1 MKKIQIDAEKCTGCR
16 TCEVICSLTH
26 AKGHIEPRHNSRV
39 RVYRDE
45 VEGIFTPI
53 IAGPKTSIEYVNKPK
68 FLLGD
73 KQGDINILYSLFWE
87 PSRWCN
93 LCGICTQWCV
103 TGALETKEA

>member
-26 AKGHIEPRHNSRV
+26 AKGHIEPRHHARV

-53 IAGPKTSIEYVNKPK
+53 IVGPKTSIEYVNEPK

-73 KQGDINILYSLFWE
+73 KQGDINILCSLFLE
-87 PSRWCN
+87 PSQRCN
-93 LCGICTQWCV
+93 LCGVCTQWCV
-103 TGALETKEA
+103 TGALETKEV

>member
-1 MKKIQIDAEKCTGCR
+1 MKNTIQIDAEKCTGCR

-26 AKGHIEPRHNSRV
+26 AKGRIEPRQARV

-53 IAGPKTSIEYVNKPK
+53 IAGPRTAIEYINEPK

-73 KQGDINILYSLFWE
+73 KQGDINLLVSLFGE
-87 PSRWCN
+87 PSRRCN

-103 TGALETKEA
+103 TGALRIKGA

>member
-1 MKKIQIDAEKCTGCR
+1 MRKIQIDAEKCTGCR

-26 AKGHIEPRHNSRV
+26 TKGHIEPRHNARV

-53 IAGPKTSIEYVNKPK
+53 IAGPKISIEYVNQPK
-68 FLLGD
+68 FLLGN

>member
-1 MKKIQIDAEKCTGCR
+1 MKNTIQIDAEKCTGCR

-26 AKGHIEPRHNSRV
+26 AKGRIEPRHARV

-53 IAGPKTSIEYVNKPK
+53 IAGPRTAIEYINEPK
-68 FLLGD
+68 FLLRD
-73 KQGDINILYSLFWE
+73 KQGDINLLVSLFGE
-87 PSRWCN
+87 PSRRCN

-103 TGALETKEA
+103 TGALRIKGA